1 MKYLKKFN
9 ENFGQK
15 GMFDWKTADMR
26 HTPSSRK
33 QLGLDDKKDGVC
45 KECECLIVN
54 DKKVKDFSKNEDSS
68 FNVEFED
75 STKTIIYVSHDDWDK
90 LNDSMLKESFED
102 QDDEES
108 KPDNWWHPHFDDNVE
123 MDETDIEDCYAMAY
137 DKIDKMLPDDPELQ
151 KEFYEIIDSE
161 DEITTKYT
169 EMEEFFVINID
180 EDRFDS
186 YCKNGNLKDFATYVV
201 QKELNIEEDY
211 E

>member
-15 GMFDWKTADMR
+15 GMFDWKTADMG
-26 HTPSSRK
+26 HNPSSRK

-102 QDDEES
+102 QDDEEYDYRV
-108 KPDNWWHPHFDDNVE
+108 KGIRPNYMAEPD
-123 MDETDIEDCYAMAY
+123 DIEDCYAMAY
-137 DKIDKMLPDDPELQ
+137 DKIDKMLPADPELQ

-161 DEITTKYT
+161 DEITTKYA
-169 EMEEFFVINID
+169 EMEEFFVINLD

-186 YCKNGNLKDFATYVV
+186 YCKNGNLKDFAIYVV
-201 QKELNIEEDY
+201 QKELDIEEDY